1 MNISFKNILPH
12 IVAIAAFLIIT
23 CTYFTP
29 LLEGKK
35 IKMDDIIRYKGM
47 SKEIFDYREKTGKE
61 ALWTNS
67 MFGGMPAYFISVQ
80 YPGNLIKYV
89 DNILKLNLDY
99 PACVLFVSM
108 LGFYILLLVFKV
120 DPWLSIAGAI
130 AYAFSSY
137 FFIIIEAGHTTKS
150 VALAYMPGIIA
161 GIYLAFN
168 RKLLFGSILAGI
180 FLALQ
185 LRVNHLQ
192 ITYYTLII
200 ILIFGA
206 IQLISSIKE
215 KTYKK
220 LLKTLG
226 VLCIAV
232 IFAIGSNFASM
243 FLVYEY
249 GKVSIRGKSEL
260 TFDKEIKTSGLDKDY
275 ATAWSYGI
283 DETFT
288 LLIPNFK
295 GGASGGELG
304 TDSETYKVLNQN
316 NVPNSRNIIKQ
327 LPLYWG
333 AQPFTSGPVYVGA
346 IVFFL
351 FILGL
356 FLIKG
361 PTKWWLLSAAILSII
376 LAWGKNFMFF
386 TDIFLDYV
394 PAYNKFRTV
403 SMILIIAEFAMPLL
417 AILTLKK
424 IIDNNISKQEFY
436 SAFKKAFIIVGGVSL
451 LFALLPGM
459 FFDFTAQQDNQLI
472 AGGWPDFLI
481 QALRDDR
488 KSLLRADAFRSL
500 VFIILAS
507 ALLLAF
513 INKKLSKNTVYIAL
527 IGLFLVDMWPINRR
541 YLNNENFVS
550 KKEIKT
556 PYKPTQADLQILQD
570 TDPNF
575 RVLNLSVNTFND
587 ASTSYFHKS
596 IGGYHGAKMRRYQE
610 LIEFH
615 ISKNNINVLNMLN
628 TKYFIIRSPEDNRPL
643 AQRNPDS
650 QGNAWFVKDYILV
663 NNANEEI
670 IGLINPYKVKE
681 IMPLYKEKL
690 KKENE
695 LEKIYQLKERDEKI
709 QKKIS
714 DLSKA
719 ITQLDSKINGLA
731 GFNSKEIAVIDKR
744 FEKHLERFANKTDST
759 AIIKLTEYKP
769 NHLTYQSQTNSNQ
782 LAVFSE
788 IYYDKGWNAY
798 VDGELT
804 PHFRSNY
811 VLRAMLVPEGRHKI
825 EFKFEPKAYKLGNN
839 ISLVSSAI
847 LILLFIG
854 VVFRELMD
862 KNRH

>member
-23 CTYFTP
+23 FTYFTP

-35 IKMDDIIRYKGM
+35 IKMDDIIRHKGM
-47 SKEIFDYREKTGKE
+47 SKEVMDYREKTGDE

-67 MFGGMPAYFISVQ
+67 MFGGMPAYFISVH
-80 YPGNLIKYV
+80 YKGNLIKYV
-89 DNILKLNLDY
+89 ENISKLNLPY
-99 PACVLFVSM
+99 PAHVLFLSLV
-108 LGFYILLLVFKV
+108 GFYILLLVFKV
-120 DPWLSIAGAI
+120 NPWLSIAGAI
-130 AYAFSSY
+130 AFAFSSY
-137 FFIIIEAGHTTKS
+137 FFIIIEAGHTSKS
-150 VALAYMPGIIA
+150 VALAYMPPLIA
-161 GIYLAFN
+161 GIVLSY
-168 RKLLFGSILAGI
+168 RGKLLLGTVLTGI

-185 LRVNHLQ
+185 LRVNHVQ

-200 ILIFGA
+200 ILIFGVL
-206 IQLISSIKE
+206 QLISSIKE

-226 VLCIAV
+226 ALCIAV
-232 IFAIGSNFASM
+232 ILAIGSNASSLW
-243 FLVYEY
+243 FTYDY
-249 GKVSIRGKSEL
+249 GKDSIRGKSEL
-260 TFDKEIKTSGLDKDY
+260 TYDKEIKTSGLDKDY
-275 ATAWSYGI
+275 ATAWSYGKW
-283 DETFT
+283 ETMT
-288 LLIPNFK
+288 LLIPNFM

-304 TDSETYKVLNQN
+304 TDSETYKALNQN

-351 FILGL
+351 FFLGL

-376 LAWGKNFMFF
+376 LAWGKNFMFL

-394 PAYNKFRTV
+394 PAYNKFRAV
-403 SMILIIAEFAMPLL
+403 SMILVIAEFAMPLL
-417 AILTLKK
+417 AILALKK

-481 QALRDDR
+481 QALREDR
-488 KSLLRADAFRSL
+488 KHLLRADAFRSL

-513 INKKLSKNTVYIAL
+513 INKKISKNTVYIAL

-541 YLNNENFVS
+541 YLNNDNFVT

-556 PYKPTQADLQILQD
+556 PYIPTQADLQILQD
-570 TDPNF
+570 NDPNF

-615 ISKNNINVLNMLN
+615 ISKNNMNVLNMLN
-628 TKYFIIRSPEDNRPL
+628 TKYFIIRSPENNRPL
-643 AQRNPDS
+643 AQRNPDVL
-650 QGNAWFVKDYILV
+650 GNAWFVENYKFV
-663 NNANEEI
+663 ANADSEI
-670 IGLINPYKVKE
+670 TALSDFNP
-681 IMPLYKEKL
+681 
-690 KKENE
+690 
-695 LEKIYQLKERDEKI
+695 ERE
-709 QKKIS
+709 
-714 DLSKA
+714 A
-719 ITQLDSKINGLA
+719 I
-731 GFNSKEIAVIDKR
+731 IDKR
-744 FEKHLERFANKTDST
+744 FEKHLKKFANKIDSE

-769 NHLTYQSQTNSNQ
+769 NHLTYQSQANSNQ

-788 IYYDKGWNAY
+788 IYYNKGWNAY

-811 VLRAMLVPEGRHKI
+811 VLRAMLVPEGKHKI
-825 EFKFEPKAYKLGNN
+825 EFKFEPKAYKIGNN

-854 VVFRELMD
+854 IVFRELMD
-862 KNRH
+862 KKEENK